1 MVFTIED
8 VAVTQQMNKLWG
20 MPSTGCKD
28 IILCFSLTNRLEEY
42 VEEREGKI
50 HDLQSKY
57 VFIFFCYSGGCSSNF
72 VEFHLG
78 KCKFK
83 DKGNAE
89 VNFAVHVCSKCDSL
103 VYVYPNF

>member
-20 MPSTGCKD
+20 MPSIGCKD

-57 VFIFFCYSGGCSSNF
+57 VFFFCYSGGCSSNF

-78 KCKFK
+78 KCQFK

-103 VYVYPNF
+103 VYVYSNF